1 MSTIEQIFN
10 DVLEEIK
17 PTSKEL
23 RLISDIVNLLT
34 TLLIK
39 KADELNIQY
48 TRMEPQGST
57 GIKQTQLRDDFD
69 IDFFIGLNYENY
81 ELKYKGLSKSKKKQ
95 EFKKEFLRLCN
106 DWLLPSLNLPEFQNA
121 RLLYAEHPYVT
132 VDYINKEKKV
142 KIDIVLYFDL
152 PLEYINKYGPIT
164 AVDRTPW
171 HGRFIQKE
179 LNTQQKNEVRLLK
192 QFFKACH
199 SYGDKSPVGRIGFI
213 GYSAELLIY
222 FYKTL
227 LTVFQ
232 NFETLKEYPLDKNNR
247 TLEQLKQIRH
257 FQNDWL
263 FIIDPIDSN
272 RNVASAISEKAYNYC
287 NHRIHAFLN
296 QPDKKF
302 FEITPIPP
310 IDLTKDKDLLSH
322 LFIIEFKKGK
332 ENLHYTVARDK
343 LYSLGESI
351 KIHGEKEFS
360 HAKKFGKIEFE
371 VYFIIDCEEY
381 NLALYCE
388 DPEIS
393 KSYLRRGPPLKAKK
407 HAKKFKEV
415 NPNHVIKNGFLWV
428 ETVRTHHQFLSFL
441 QDHVKKNL
449 PSHLKLVNLSNAFN
463 VKTDSGMQALYV
475 LKNMILPFCS

>member
-1 MSTIEQIFN
+1 MSKIEQIFN
-10 DVLEEIK
+10 EVLEEIM

-23 RLISDIVNLLT
+23 QLISDIVALLTNLLT
-34 TLLIK
+34 K
-39 KADELNIQY
+39 KADELNINF

-57 GIKQTQLRDDFD
+57 GIKQTQLRNDFD
-69 IDFFIGLNYENY
+69 IDFFIGLNYEIY
-81 ELKYKGLSKSKKKQ
+81 ERKYEGLSKNKRKQ
-95 EFKKEFLRLCN
+95 EFKKEFLKLCN
-106 DWLLPSLNLPEFQNA
+106 EWLLPSLTPPEFQNA

-132 VDYINKEKKV
+132 VRYMTREKKV

-152 PLEYINKYGPIT
+152 PLEYINTHGPIT

-179 LNTQQKNEVRLLK
+179 LNAQQKNDVRLLK

-199 SYGDKSPVGRIGFI
+199 CYGDKSPVGRIGFI

-222 FYKTL
+222 FYKSL
-227 LTVFQ
+227 LNVFQ
-232 NFETLKEYPLDKNNR
+232 NFPSLKNQPLDKEEHR
-247 TLEQLKQIRH
+247 TLEILKQNRR

-287 NHRIHAFLN
+287 NHQVQAFLKH
-296 QPDKKF
+296 PEKKF
-302 FEITPIPP
+302 FEIKPIPP
-310 IDLTKDKDLLSH
+310 IDIAKDDELLSH
-322 LFIIEFKKGK
+322 LFIIEFKKEK
-332 ENLHYTVARDK
+332 EDIHYTIARDK

-371 VYFIIDCEEY
+371 VYFIDEQDEY
-381 NLALYCE
+381 NLAIYCE
-388 DPEIS
+388 HPEIS

-407 HAKKFKEV
+407 HVRKFKEK
-415 NPNHVIKNGFLWV
+415 NPNYVIKNGFLWV
-428 ETVRTHHQFLSFL
+428 ETVRAHHRFLSFL
-441 QDHVKKNL
+441 QDHVKNNF
-449 PSHLKLVNLSNAFN
+449 PAHLKLVNLSDAFN
-463 VKTDSGMQALYV
+463 VK
-475 LKNMILPFCS
+475 